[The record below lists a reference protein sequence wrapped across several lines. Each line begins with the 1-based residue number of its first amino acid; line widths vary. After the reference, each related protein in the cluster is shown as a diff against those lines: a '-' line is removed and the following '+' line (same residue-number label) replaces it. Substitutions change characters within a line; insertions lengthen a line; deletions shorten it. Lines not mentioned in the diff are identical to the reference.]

1 MRSMKTAAPSAP
13 AREGKFDPSTWAQQA
28 KLLARNQGEAAALK
42 VSLVLAAL
50 AMLWIGAAL
59 ALDAPLPR
67 DPATVAGLAVGAVL
81 VVLVVYV
88 WVYSSALAANTHEV
102 RRATWQREQE
112 LGQDLDGDGMVGQ
125 PEPVGHVVRIGGA
138 KPREVVL
145 PNLEASRAARP
156 LARFPV
162 PANDVIY
169 VLTRAAKE
177 GLGFREWE
185 GHRLPTTGVEIDRP
199 LWGRI
204 IDGMVDWE
212 FVQATTDAGGRRRVR
227 LASDVTVDEMVAA
240 VRQSVAASKP

>member
-13 AREGKFDPSTWAQQA
+13 AKEGKFDPSTWAQQA

-50 AMLWIGAAL
+50 ALLGIGAAL

-81 VVLVVYV
+81 VVVVVYV

-112 LGQDLDGDGMVGQ
+112 LGQDIDGDGMVGQ

-162 PANDVIY
+162 PANDVVY
-169 VLTRAAKE
+169 VLTRAGKE
-177 GLGFREWE
+177 GLGFREWD
-185 GHRLPTTGVEIDRP
+185 GHSLPSGVTVDRP

-212 FVQATTDAGGRRRVR
+212 MVQATTDAAGRRRVR
-227 LASDVTVDEMVAA
+227 LAGDVTVDEMIAA
-240 VRQSVAASKP
+240 VRQSVSGVKP